1 MRTWFLGAL
10 LLLWMS
16 WAAAAPIQITDIA
29 GRTVT
34 LAQPA
39 QRFVISEG
47 RYVLTLSLLRPDN
60 PVQGLVGMMQPVSWT
75 YPDLEAQLHAKFPAA
90 KDIALFGH
98 QDQSSVSVEK
108 IIDLKPQVAIFG
120 VHDHGPGTQ
129 NAELLQQLEKAG
141 IQIVFIDFRLDPLRN
156 TVPSVRILG
165 QVLGAENQAEK
176 FIDFYQQRRAAIAKR
191 LDSVEE
197 KPTVFLQAHAGRFD
211 CCVGMA
217 DGMLGPFVAAAGGR
231 NIADAVA
238 PGPTSKHTLEFLL
251 LENPDVWIG
260 TASGTAAD
268 VQDGKEWVA
277 LGPGMTDE
285 SARRSLQRYLSAV
298 EFQAM
303 DAVRTG
309 RAHAIWHDFYNS
321 PLNIVALEAFTR
333 WIHPRTFA
341 DLDPEHTLRTLFE
354 AFTPFAWQGV
364 ATVNLTP
371 GGSR

>member
-165 QVLGAENQAEK
+165 QVLGAEEQAEK